1 MGGSLKVVGIVLL
14 ALLGGLAL
22 VSCRFDP
29 AYRDFPDPIAYPCT
43 EGVTE
48 CRGSTLVH
56 CVNHEVVPVDDC
68 AARGL
73 ACAPTLLACT
83 PCLPSSTTCEGQDR
97 MRCDAQ
103 GQTRS
108 KLETCDGARGF
119 ACRRDACVSLCLE
132 AAAGRSNIGCEYWGV
147 DLDNAV
153 TTSGNAAAQQYAI
166 IVSNPQPDV
175 AATVTIEEET
185 AAAGAPSRTR
195 LVGTA
200 SVGSGHLE
208 VFKLGPKEVDGSP
221 TGLFNQG
228 TGTALSRSAFR
239 VRSTVPIVAYQ
250 FNPLDNVSVFS
261 NDASLLLP
269 TTALATRPGEA
280 RSYVVAG
287 WPQTIATSEDP
298 DTNFNADLRAFLTIV
313 GTTPDTKVHL
323 KTTTRVIPG
332 GPFPAGIAKDAEVDV
347 TLQPFD
353 VLNLETGGFNADFTG
368 SLIDSSAPVAVFVG
382 SEASDAPF
390 FTSISKRS
398 CCADHLEDQLTPIR
412 AVGLHYVIG
421 HVPNRTRALAA
432 AGALVQPFDEGEM
445 YRVVAVTSGSTQIKT
460 SLPPPWDA
468 FSLDGEGANVTIPAF
483 QDFVL
488 DSSKPVLIADVQV
501 SQEAAGLKS
510 GVPGGD
516 PSLTF
521 VPATEQW
528 RTDNVFLTPDKYIF
542 DFVIVAA
549 PAGAKIFLDGL
560 PIDGTICEV
569 APGDGLT
576 TEARLGRPPSH
587 LIYRCQLSF
596 PIITPGV
603 APPNN
608 VAPGR
613 QNDGVHRVQADLPV
627 GVIVYG
633 FDNFV
638 SYAYAAGTE
647 LVDVVAN

>member
-1 MGGSLKVVGIVLL
+1 MRRTTRRTT
-14 ALLGGLAL
+14 AL
-22 VSCRFDP
+22 VGVTLGILSCRFDP

-43 EGVTE
+43 EGITE
-48 CRGSTLVH
+48 CRGATLVH
-56 CVNHEVVPVDDC
+56 CVDHQVVTVDDC
-68 AARGL
+68 GARGL
-73 ACAPTLLACT
+73 ACAPQLLACT
-83 PCLPSSTTCEGQDR
+83 PCLPNSTSCDGQDLL
-97 MRCDAQ
+97 RCDEQ
-103 GQTRS
+103 GQTKS
-108 KLETCDGARGF
+108 KLETCDGGKGL

-132 AAAGRSNIGCEYWGV
+132 AAVGKSNIGCEYWGV

-175 AATVTIEEET
+175 AAIVTIEEET
-185 AAAGAPSRTR
+185 AGADQPSKTR
-195 LVGTA
+195 VVGTA

-221 TGLFNQG
+221 PGFFNAG
-228 TGTALSRSAFR
+228 SGTALTRNAFR

-269 TTALATRPGEA
+269 VTALGTRPGES

-298 DTNFNADLRAFLTIV
+298 NTNFGSDLRAFLTIV

-323 KTTTRVIPG
+323 KTTERVIPG
-332 GPFPAGIAKDAEVDV
+332 GPFPSGLAKNQEVDV

-412 AVGLHYVIG
+412 AVGRSYVIG
-421 HVPNRTRALAA
+421 RVPNRTKALSA
-432 AGALVQPFDEGEM
+432 AGAIISTFDEGEM
-445 YRVVAVTSGSTQIKT
+445 YRVVAASPGRTQIKT
-460 SLPPPWDA
+460 TLPAPWDA

-483 QDFVL
+483 QDFTL
-488 DSSKPVLIADVQV
+488 EASNPVLVADVQV
-501 SQEAAGLKS
+501 SQEAAGIRS
-510 GVPGGD
+510 GLPGGD

-521 VPATEQW
+521 LPATEQW
-528 RTDNVFLTPDKYIF
+528 RTDNLFLTPDKYMF
-542 DFVIVAA
+542 DFVVVAA
-549 PAGAKIFLDGL
+549 PTNAKVFLDGL
-560 PIDGTICEV
+560 PIDGTLCEV
-569 APGDGLT
+569 SGVGKD
-576 TEARLGRPPSH
+576 SVV
-587 LIYRCQLSF
+587 YRCQLSF
-596 PIITPGV
+596 PVIDPTV

-608 VAPGR
+608 VKPGR
-613 QNDGVHRVQADLPV
+613 QNDGVHRVQADQPV

-647 LVDVVAN
+647 LVDITAN

>member
-1 MGGSLKVVGIVLL
+1 MRRAAIAVVFT
-14 ALLGGLAL
+14 LGV

-29 AYRDFPDPIAYPCT
+29 AYRDFPDPVAYPCT
-43 EGVTE
+43 EGVIE
-48 CRGSTLVH
+48 CRGATLVH
-56 CVNHEVVPVDDC
+56 CVDHQVVTVDDC
-68 AARGL
+68 GARAM
-73 ACAPTLLACT
+73 ACAPTLRECT
-83 PCLPSSTTCEGQDR
+83 PCLPGSTSCDGQDLV
-97 MRCDAQ
+97 RCDDR
-103 GQTRS
+103 GQTKS
-108 KLETCDGARGF
+108 KLETCDSGKGF

-132 AAAGRSNIGCEYWGV
+132 AAVGKSNIGCEYWGV

-175 AATVTIEEET
+175 AAIVTIEEET
-185 AAAGAPSRTR
+185 AVTSDQPSKTR
-195 LVGTA
+195 VVGTA

-208 VFKLGPKEVDGSP
+208 VFKLGPKEVDGSAP
-221 TGLFNQG
+221 GLFNAG
-228 TGTALSRSAFR
+228 TGTALTRNAFR

-269 TTALATRPGEA
+269 VTALTTRPGES

-287 WPQTIATSEDP
+287 WPQTIANTEDP
-298 DTNFNADLRAFLTIV
+298 NTDFDSDLRAFLTIV

-323 KTTTRVIPG
+323 KTTERVIPG
-332 GPFPAGIAKDAEVDV
+332 GPFPSGLAKNQEVDI

-390 FTSISKRS
+390 FTSLSKRS

-412 AVGLHYVIG
+412 AVGRSYVIG
-421 HVPNRTRALAA
+421 RVPNRTKALSA
-432 AGALVQPFDEGEM
+432 AGAVISPFDEGEM
-445 YRVVAVTSGSTQIKT
+445 YRVVAANPGNTQIKT

-468 FSLDGEGANVTIPAF
+468 FSLDGEGSNVTIPAF
-483 QDFVL
+483 QDFTL
-488 DSSKPVLIADVQV
+488 ESSKPVLVADVQV
-501 SQEAAGLKS
+501 SQEAAGIKS
-510 GVPGGD
+510 GLPGGD

-521 VPATEQW
+521 LPATEQW
-528 RTDNVFLTPDKYIF
+528 RTDNLFLTPDKYMF
-542 DFVIVAA
+542 DFVIIAA
-549 PAGAKIFLDGL
+549 PATAKVFLDGL
-560 PIDGTICEV
+560 PIDGTLCEV
-569 APGDGLT
+569 AAIGKD
-576 TEARLGRPPSH
+576 PPSH
-587 LIYRCQLSF
+587 IYRCQLSF
-596 PIITPGV
+596 PVIDPAV
-603 APPNN
+603 AAPNN
-608 VAPGR
+608 VKPGR
-613 QNDGVHRVQADLPV
+613 QNDGVHRVQADQPV

-647 LVDVVAN
+647 LIDVTAN